1 MRAGCSSLSAC
12 RSRRRNLMNESAKTK
27 KKWMVEIHRVRTRLA
42 EVEESLGAIQR
53 GEVDALVVSGPGGE
67 QIYTLQGA
75 EHPYRVMV
83 EAINEGAATLLFDG
97 TILYS
102 NRQFA
107 TMLGQPLEK
116 LIGKSFVE
124 CFPPPARYS
133 VQDLLIQAREGS
145 VRCDVELLQDGGS
158 VLPAQLSL
166 NPFSDAGAEAL
177 CLVATDLS
185 QSKRAELE
193 RVMAERALSE
203 QEERNR
209 LVLSNIK
216 DYAIFVLDPG
226 GNVTSWDSGAERV
239 HAFKAN
245 QILGRHF
252 SRFYTQDEVERRKPQ
267 MDMQIAS
274 AEDRVE
280 SEGWRVR
287 ADGSRFWANVILSS
301 LRDENGSLRGFI
313 CVTRDITDRKRAEE
327 ELRKLSIRLMNL
339 QDQERRRIARELH
352 DSEGQNLSLLLMSL
366 SKLKRTCDNLGDDAR
381 TLLTESIE
389 MANECLRDVRTLSY
403 LLHPPLLDEFGLIS
417 ALQWYVEGFSER
429 SGIAVNLDVPPAL
442 NRLPAEMETSLFRLV
457 QEGLTNIHRHSGS
470 QTADISLM
478 CDGDGL
484 RLKIEDHGKGMSPA
498 EVSGKNGNGAGVGL
512 ASMRERV
519 RELGGALEISSQ
531 AGRTQINV
539 RLPLPSAS
547 HAQSQ
552 TQTQTA

>member
-1 MRAGCSSLSAC
+1 
-12 RSRRRNLMNESAKTK
+12 MNDAAKSK
-27 KKWMVEIHRVRTRLA
+27 KKWMVEINRLRTRLA

-107 TMLGQPLEK
+107 TMLGQPLER
-116 LIGKSFVE
+116 LIGKSFMDF
-124 CFPPPARYS
+124 FPLPARCDIR
-133 VQDLLIQAREGS
+133 DLLIQARDGG
-145 VRCDVELLQDGGS
+145 VRCEVELPQDGGS

-166 NPFSDAGAEAL
+166 NPFSDAGVEAL

-193 RVMAERALSE
+193 RIMAERALSE

-239 HAFKAN
+239 HAFKSN
-245 QILGRHF
+245 QIIGRHF
-252 SRFYTQDEVERRKPQ
+252 SRFYTQDEIERRKPQ

-274 AEDRVE
+274 AEDRIE
-280 SEGWRVR
+280 SEGWRLR

-381 TLLTESIE
+381 NLLTESIE

-429 SGIAVNLDVPPAL
+429 SGIAVNLDVPSAL

-470 QTADISLM
+470 QTAEISLI

-484 RLKIEDHGKGMSPA
+484 RLKIEDHGKGMSA
-498 EVSGKNGNGAGVGL
+498 TEVSGKNGTGAGVGL

-539 RLPLPSAS
+539 RLPAPSVC
-547 HAQSQ
+547 HAKPQ